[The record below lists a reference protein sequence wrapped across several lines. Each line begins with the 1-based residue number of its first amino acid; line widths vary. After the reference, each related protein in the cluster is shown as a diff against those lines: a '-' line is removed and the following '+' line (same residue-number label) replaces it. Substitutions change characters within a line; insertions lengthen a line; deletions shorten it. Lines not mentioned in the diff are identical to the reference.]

1 MRDAL
6 WHDVFRQ
13 PCYKA
18 KIRTAYVMRE
28 FDRRL
33 VKWFVIVVAIAV
45 AAIILLDGTPQHVP
59 LGSRASTLCSVLEY
73 QYHKLG
79 LLPPSDM
86 NDFYS
91 SILGTRF
98 RSLSDR
104 LKVIGGTAQDIG
116 VQSDTSD
123 DAIRLTVIAEIVVPN
138 GNGAQRKPF
147 FYKRDWHKNPYE
159 QTRCLLSII
168 TAGTKQWRTHLPNG
182 PAIDHAFPESE
193 PVSLP
198 DIGFDRPRTEAEMQ
212 KYSRWLAR
220 MAGSSR
226 LRDGWNRRVL
236 LELDDSKTIAPILNA
251 RSAGPDGRW
260 QTDDDIVLRR
270 DVDTGRVVFR
280 KGFGTAKRDDSSSE

>member
-1 MRDAL
+1 M
-6 WHDVFRQ
+6 
-13 PCYKA
+13 PCHNA
-18 KIRTAYVMRE
+18 KSWAADTMRE
-28 FDRRL
+28 SRKRI
-33 VKWFVIVVAIAV
+33 VKWVAIIAAIVVV
-45 AAIILLDGTPQHVP
+45 ACILLDGRPQHP
-59 LGSRASTLCSVLEY
+59 PIATRARAFCSVIEY
-73 QYHKLG
+73 QYHRLG

-86 NDFYS
+86 RGFYS

-98 RSLSDR
+98 RSLSGR
-104 LKVIGGTAQDIG
+104 IRIIGGAAQDIR
-116 VQSDTSD
+116 VRSDVSD
-123 DAIRLTVIAEIVVPN
+123 DLIKLTVSAVLVEN
-138 GNGAQRKPF
+138 ENGAQQTPF
-147 FYKRDWHKNPYE
+147 SYEHDWHRDPYK

-168 TAGTKQWRTHLPNG
+168 TAGTKQWETHLPNG
-182 PAIDHAFPESE
+182 PTVDNAFPESK

-198 DIGFDRPRTEAEMQ
+198 DIGLDRPRTEAEMQ

-226 LRDGWNRRVL
+226 LHDGWNQRVL
-236 LELDDSKTIAPILNA
+236 LELDESKTIVPILNA